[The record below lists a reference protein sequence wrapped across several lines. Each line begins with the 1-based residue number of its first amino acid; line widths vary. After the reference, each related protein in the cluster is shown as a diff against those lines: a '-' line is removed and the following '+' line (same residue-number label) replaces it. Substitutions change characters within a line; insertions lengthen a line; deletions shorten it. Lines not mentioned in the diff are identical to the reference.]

1 VRKAGDRVRITGQLI
16 DASTGAHVWAE
27 RYDRRLEDIFALQDE
42 ITLNVV
48 GAIEPSLRQAEIER
62 VKRERPDNLR
72 AYDLLLR
79 ALPDVY
85 VAMPDEASKALEL
98 LDRALTLEPE
108 YALAHAYAAWCHEIR
123 FLRAGQRPEDHDAAI
138 RHAHA
143 AIANGPDDA
152 TALALAGFVVAIVA
166 HDMSMARKAFDQ
178 ALTISPSSFLALAFG
193 GTAIAWKGDAERAIE
208 WGERAIRISPFDRL
222 LYMPN
227 HAIAVGNFLLGRYEK
242 AAEAA
247 RLAVQ
252 SKPEFSVSHI
262 VLAAALAGGGD
273 LERARAAASRA
284 LVLDPKFS
292 TRAFCNAVEI
302 PITLAKPFSEALH
315 AAGLPD

>member
-1 VRKAGDRVRITGQLI
+1 
-16 DASTGAHVWAE
+16 
-27 RYDRRLEDIFALQDE
+27 
-42 ITLNVV
+42 
-48 GAIEPSLRQAEIER
+48 
-62 VKRERPDNLR
+62 
-72 AYDLLLR
+72 
-79 ALPDVY
+79 
-85 VAMPDEASKALEL
+85 
-98 LDRALTLEPE
+98 
-108 YALAHAYAAWCHEIR
+108 
-123 FLRAGQRPEDHDAAI
+123 
-138 RHAHA
+138 
-143 AIANGPDDA
+143 
-152 TALALAGFVVAIVA
+152 
-166 HDMSMARKAFDQ
+166 
-178 ALTISPSSFLALAFG
+178 
-193 GTAIAWKGDAERAIE
+193 
-208 WGERAIRISPFDRL
+208 L